1 MLARLARF
9 NYRHRWP
16 VLGVW
21 VALLIVLFVAAQV
34 VGTGF
39 RNDFEGLDGSETQAA
54 LDILE
59 GHGFGDRTGEQAQI
73 VFVAEQGVTDPVV
86 QAEMTRLFEQIEATI
101 PETSV
106 ISPYEEQGS
115 QQISASGTI
124 AYAEVNLAE
133 RESEEYLDAGEQII
147 ELGDQVQV
155 EGLRVEYG
163 GYIFP
168 WAESGPPSEAI
179 GLIAAAIILL
189 IAFGSVLAMGL
200 PIVSALFGVGG
211 GVALLMLLT
220 RFQTMADFT
229 APAAAMVGIG
239 VGIDY
244 ALFIVTRYRQGL
256 QEGMSPEDATV
267 RALNTSGRAV
277 LFAGLTVVISIMG
290 MIAVDLEIIRGM
302 ALGVSATVLMT
313 MLASV
318 TLLPAMLGFV
328 RERIDRLGLP
338 HRNGGRKGAK
348 TFWHRWSGVI
358 QRRPLPVALAGLAL
372 LLVLTVPFFSMRLG
386 FSDAGNWS
394 EEDTARRAYDL
405 LSEGFGPG
413 FNGPL
418 LVAAETPGGAAD
430 LPTLEALTAQFN
442 QDPGVAYASPPF
454 ANADNT
460 AAIIQVI
467 PTTAPQDEETEELVH
482 RLRGEIV
489 PEVTAGTELDVKVG
503 GSPAIGIDFS
513 EYLADRMPIFMGAV
527 LLLSFLV
534 LMLVFRSLL
543 VPVKAVIMNLL
554 SIGAAFGA
562 TVAVFQWGWLA
573 DVFGAA
579 KPGPFEAWA
588 PLMIFAIVFGLS
600 MDYEVFLLSRIREEY
615 DRTGDNASAVAD
627 GLANT
632 ARVITAAAAIMIF
645 VFGSFV
651 LGGDRSLQLMG
662 FGLAF
667 AVLVDATVVRLLLVP
682 ATMELLGK
690 ANWWL
695 PGWLQRVLPEVHVE
709 GTPEPV
715 VVSRRPVSPVY
726 GQSAE

>member
-1 MLARLARF
+1 MLERLARF

-16 VLGVW
+16 VLGGW
-21 VALLIVLFVAAQV
+21 IALVIVLFVAAQV

-39 RNDFEGLDGSETQAA
+39 SNDFQGLEGSETQAA

-59 GHGFGDRTGEQAQI
+59 EHGFGDRTGEQAQI
-73 VFVAEQGVTDPVV
+73 VFVAEQGVTDPAV
-86 QAEMTRLFEQIEATI
+86 QAEMTRLFEEIEATI

-106 ISPYEEQGS
+106 VSPYEEQGQ
-115 QQISASGTI
+115 QQIAASGTI
-124 AYAEVNLAE
+124 AYAEVNIGE
-133 RESEEYLDAGEQII
+133 RSTDDYLKAGEEII
-147 ELGDQVQV
+147 ALGNQVGV
-155 EGLRVEYG
+155 EGLRIEYG

-168 WAESGPPSEAI
+168 WEESGPPSEAI

-200 PIVSALFGVGG
+200 PIASALFGVGG
-211 GVALLMLLT
+211 GVALLTAAT
-220 RFQTMADFT
+220 RFQTMPDFT
-229 APAAAMVGIG
+229 IPAAAMIGIG

-244 ALFIVTRYRQGL
+244 ALFVVTRFRQGL
-256 QEGMSPEDATV
+256 HDGMDPEDAAA
-267 RALNTSGRAV
+267 RALTTSGRAV
-277 LFAGLTVVISIMG
+277 IFAGITVVISIMG
-290 MIAVDLEIIRGM
+290 MFVVDLEIIRGM
-302 ALGVSATVLMT
+302 AVGVSATVLMT

-318 TLLPAMLGFV
+318 TLLPALLGFV

-338 HRNGGRKGAK
+338 HRNGSDRNGGN
-348 TFWHRWSGVI
+348 TFWHRWSRVI
-358 QRRPLPVALAGLAL
+358 QNRPLPAALGGLL
-372 LLVLTVPFFSMRLG
+372 ILLVLTVPFFSMRLG

-394 EEDTARRAYDL
+394 EDDTARRAYDL

-413 FNGPL
+413 FNGPM
-418 LVAAETPGGAAD
+418 LVAAETPGGEAD
-430 LPTLEALTAQFN
+430 LPVLQALSEQLN
-442 QDPGVAYASPPF
+442 QTEGVAYASPPF
-454 ANADNT
+454 ANEQNT
-460 AAIIQVI
+460 AAIIQLI
-467 PTTAPQDEETEELVH
+467 PTTSPQDKETEDLVH
-482 RLRGEIV
+482 RLRDEVV
-489 PEVTAGTELDVKVG
+489 PAATAGSELDVKVG

-513 EYLADRMPIFMGAV
+513 EYLADRMPIFIGAV
-527 LLLSFLV
+527 LGLSFLV

-554 SIGAAFGA
+554 SIGSAFGA
-562 TVAVFQWGWLA
+562 TVAVFQWGWFA
-573 DVFGAA
+573 DVFGVG

-600 MDYEVFLLSRIREEY
+600 MDYEVFLLSRIREEF

-651 LGGDRSLQLMG
+651 LSNDRGLQMLG
-662 FGLAF
+662 FGLAA
-667 AVLVDATVVRLLLVP
+667 AVLIDATLVRLVLVP

-695 PGWLQRVLPEVHVE
+695 PRWLQRVLPEVHVE
-709 GTPEPV
+709 AAPEPV
-715 VVSRRPVSPVY
+715 LSSPAAYNRP
-726 GQSAE
+726 AD